1 MLSESGK
8 RAFLKS
14 HFATAFY
21 LAYKRCDDKKIKG
34 RGCQVAHSLLVNG
47 YMCRHKVTCHNYLEN
62 LQVTKLFQVDDASV
76 AEELFQE
83 QSGTSTAGASTNA
96 STNNKQQQQ
105 DKSSPDRWADIY
117 EDMPVKRKI
126 ALYDYDPRELSP
138 NVDSE
143 VELSFR

>member
-1 MLSESGK
+1 MN
-8 RAFLKS
+8 
-14 HFATAFY
+14 
-21 LAYKRCDDKKIKG
+21 I
-34 RGCQVAHSLLVNG
+34 
-47 YMCRHKVTCHNYLEN
+47 
-62 LQVTKLFQVDDASV
+62 LFQVDDASV

-83 QSGTSTAGASTNA
+83 QSGSHSAGTSTNA
-96 STNNKQQQQ
+96 AANNKHHQQ